1 MAQEKYIYRFTE
13 VDHDSIPQVGGKGAN
28 LGEMTKSKLPV
39 PPGFIV
45 SASAYFYF
53 MKKNKLDKLI
63 AKELK
68 DLDQEDTKRL
78 KSLSKI
84 IKEKVLKAPIPPD
97 LEKNI
102 IDAYHEL
109 SEEAMRPDGALV
121 AVRSSATAEDLPEA
135 SFAGQQA
142 TYLNIQ
148 GDAEVVDATKR
159 CFASLFE
166 ARSIY
171 YRQVNGFDHSKV
183 ALAVPVQMM
192 VQSDVSGIM
201 FTADPM
207 ANDET
212 VVVIEAGLGLGEAI
226 VSGSVTPDEYHVDKK
241 SLKIVKKEI
250 HEQLWKIAKV
260 QGENKHIKLSK
271 EEGSTQKLSDDL
283 IIETAK
289 IGIVLD
295 KHYNFPQ
302 DCEFAV
308 ENGRVF
314 IVQTRPITTLGK
326 TTAAIAGGAK
336 VEDGTT
342 LSNEQTGAEQAT
354 TNAKEVAEGKAE
366 ILLNGIGA
374 SIGMAA
380 GPVKIIHSPDEIDKI
395 NAGEVLVTEMTT
407 PDFVP
412 AMKKAVAIVTDTGGK
427 TSHAA
432 IVSRELGI
440 PCVVGSGTAT
450 SVLKDGMMISVD
462 GHDGTVFKGKIEG
475 SHGGQKKAMAM
486 KNGQAPNE
494 LTGSAAYHTVVPA
507 TGTKV
512 YVNLGEPDIAEETA
526 LLPADGVGL
535 MRAEFIITGIGEHPM
550 AMIKEG
556 RSKEYV
562 EKLADGIYKMANA
575 FAPRPVIYRA
585 TDFKTNEYAHL
596 KGGENFEK
604 EEANP
609 MIGFRGASRYI
620 RQPEEFALELE
631 AIKYVRDKKGLNNV
645 WLMIPFVRTIDE
657 LNAIK
662 VLIEKS
668 ELKRGDDFKLW
679 IMAEVPAVAIL
690 MDEFCKMGI
699 DGVSIGSN
707 DLTQLTLGVDRD
719 NSTLAADFDER
730 DPAVLASIEH
740 IARTCR
746 EHNVTCSICGQAA
759 SDYAEVVETLV
770 RAGATSVSVS
780 PDRVVA
786 TRKLIAS
793 IEKRLLVE
801 HAMDEEGRH
810 LAEAR
815 AELDEFI

>member
-1 MAQEKYIYRFTE
+1 MAQQKYIYKFTE
-13 VDHDSIPQVGGKGAN
+13 VDHDNIAEVGGKGAN
-28 LGEMTKSKLPV
+28 LGEMTKNKLPV
-39 PPGFIV
+39 PPGFVV

-53 MKKNKLDKLI
+53 MKSNKLDKLV

-68 DLDQEDTKRL
+68 DIDAEDTKKL
-78 KSLSKI
+78 KVLSDI
-84 IKEKVLKAPIPPD
+84 IREKVLKAPFPKD
-97 LEKNI
+97 LEKLI
-102 IDAYHEL
+102 IEAYHEL
-109 SEEAMRPDGALV
+109 SEEAMKPDGALV

-148 GDAEVVDATKR
+148 GDNEVVDAVKS
-159 CFASLFE
+159 CIASLFE
-166 ARSIY
+166 VRSIY
-171 YRQVNGFDHSKV
+171 YRQVNGFDHNKV

-212 VVVIEAGLGLGEAI
+212 KVVIEAGWGLGEAI
-226 VSGSVTPDEYHVDKK
+226 VSGSVTPYEYHVDKK
-241 SLKIVKKEI
+241 SLQIVKKEI
-250 HEQLWKIAKV
+250 HEQPWKIAIS
-260 QGENKHIKLSK
+260 QGKDKHIKLSK
-271 EEGSTQKLSDDL
+271 EEANAQKLSDDL

-289 IGIVLD
+289 IGIKLNE
-295 KHYNFPQ
+295 HYNHPQ

-326 TTAAIAGGAK
+326 TAALTADTDKGADTSSEPEIA
-336 VEDGTT
+336 E
-342 LSNEQTGAEQAT
+342 N
-354 TNAKEVAEGKAE
+354 KAE
-366 ILLNGIGA
+366 VILQGIGA

-395 NAGEVLVTEMTT
+395 KAGEVLVTEMTT

-412 AMKKAVAIVTDTGGK
+412 AMRKAVAIVTDTGGK

-450 SVLKDGMMISVD
+450 TTLKEGMMITVD

-475 SHGGQKKAMAM
+475 AHGAQKVAADQ
-486 KNGQAPNE
+486 KNGVVTNNASGTE
-494 LTGSAAYHTVVPA
+494 AYHTVVPA

-512 YVNLGEPDIAEETA
+512 YVNLGEPDIAEQTA

-562 EKLADGIYKMANA
+562 EKLADGIYKMAKA
-575 FAPRPVIYRA
+575 FAPRPVVYRA

-596 KGGENFEK
+596 KGGENFEQ

-620 RQPEEFALELE
+620 KQPEEFALELE
-631 AIKYVRDKKGLNNV
+631 AIKFVRDKKGLKNV
-645 WLMIPFVRTIDE
+645 WLMIPFVRTT
-657 LNAIK
+657 N
-662 VLIEKS
+662 LIAKS
-668 ELKRGDDFKLW
+668 GLQQSNDFKLW
-679 IMAEVPAVAIL
+679 IMAEVPATAIL
-690 MDEFCKMGI
+690 MDEFCKLGI

-707 DLTQLTLGVDRD
+707 DLTQLTLGIDRD
-719 NSTLAADFDER
+719 NGTLAADFDER

-740 IARTCR
+740 IAKTCR

-793 IEKRLLVE
+793 IEKRLLIE

-815 AELDEFI
+815 AELDNYLE

>member
-1 MAQEKYIYRFTE
+1 VAEQKYIYKFSE
-13 VDHDSIPQVGGKGAN
+13 IDHDSIALVGGKGAN

-39 PPGFIV
+39 PPGFVV

-53 MKKNKLDKLI
+53 MKKGKLDKLI

-68 DLDQEDTKRL
+68 DLDPEDTKKL
-78 KSLSKI
+78 KTISSYL
-84 IKEKVLKAPIPPD
+84 KEKVLKTPIPPD
-97 LEKNI
+97 LEKLI
-102 IDAYHEL
+102 IDAYHDL
-109 SEEAMRPDGALV
+109 SEEALKPDGAYV

-148 GDAEVVDATKR
+148 GDKEVVDAVKA
-159 CFASLFE
+159 CMASLFE

-171 YRQVNGFDHSKV
+171 YRQVNGFDHTKV

-192 VQSDVSGIM
+192 VQADVSGIM

-212 VVVIEAGLGLGEAI
+212 IVVIEAGLGLGEAV

-241 SLKIVKKEI
+241 SLQIVKKDI
-250 HEQLWKIAKV
+250 HEQPWKMAIS
-260 QGENKHIKLSK
+260 QGQNKHVKLSK
-271 EEGSTQKLSDDL
+271 EEATSQKLPDNL

-289 IGIVLD
+289 IGIKLNE
-295 KHYNFPQ
+295 HYNHPQ

-308 ENGRVF
+308 EGGRVF

-326 TTAAIAGGAK
+326 TAELTGDTNKGSGQSA
-336 VEDGTT
+336 D
-342 LSNEQTGAEQAT
+342 TGADSTPAV
-354 TNAKEVAEGKAE
+354 AKSTAEV
-366 ILLNGIGA
+366 ILQGIGA
-374 SIGMAA
+374 SIGLAS
-380 GPVKIIHSPDEIDKI
+380 GTVKIIHSPDEIDKI
-395 NAGEVLVTEMTT
+395 NPGEVLVTEMTT

-412 AMKKAVAIVTDTGGK
+412 AMRKAVAIVTDTGGK

-450 SVLKDGMMISVD
+450 AVLKEGTMITVD
-462 GHDGTVFKGKIEG
+462 GHDGTVYKGKVEG
-475 SHGGQKKAMAM
+475 AHSGQKKAAAL
-486 KNGQAPNE
+486 KAGEVVAEP
-494 LTGSAAYHTVVPA
+494 TGSLAYHTVVPA

-512 YVNLGEPDIAEETA
+512 YVNLGEPDIAEQTA
-526 LLPADGVGL
+526 QLPADGVGL

-550 AMIKEG
+550 SMIKNG

-562 EKLADGIYKMANA
+562 EKLAEGIAQMASA
-575 FAPRPVIYRA
+575 FAPRPVVYRA

-596 KGGENFEK
+596 KGGENFEQ

-620 RQPEEFALELE
+620 KQPEEFALELE
-631 AIKYVRDKKGLNNV
+631 AIKYVREKKGLTNV
-645 WLMIPFVRTIDE
+645 WLMIPFVRTTDE
-657 LNAIK
+657 LIAIK
-662 VLIEKS
+662 NLIAKS
-668 ELKRGDDFKLW
+668 GLKQSNDFKLW
-679 IMAEVPAVAIL
+679 IMAEVPSTAIL
-690 MDEFCKMGI
+690 IDEFCKLGI

-707 DLTQLTLGVDRD
+707 DLTQLILGVDRD
-719 NSTLAADFDER
+719 NATLATDFDER
-730 DPAVLASIEH
+730 DPAVLAAIEH
-740 IARTCR
+740 IVKTCR
-746 EHNVTCSICGQAA
+746 EYNVTSSICGQAA
-759 SDYAEVVETLV
+759 SDYAEVVETIV

-780 PDRVVA
+780 PDRVGA

-793 IEKRLLVE
+793 IEKRLLIE
-801 HAMDEEGRH
+801 HAMNEESRH

-815 AELDEFI
+815 AETEDFI